1 MLDALSQADMFEGI
15 PLDGLARLARSG
27 IKRTFAAG
35 SVLMRQG
42 DVSETMYVIL
52 RGRVQVDRSHPQ
64 LSEPITL
71 AVLGPG
77 EVVGEMGLLDREPR
91 SATVMVVEDLE
102 AMELDD
108 LALAQTILQYPEVS
122 TSLLHLLSRRLR
134 NADELSAELRLRA
147 VEEEE
152 IDTLGRPKNMAPKWL
167 PPHRGQYAKWSH

>member
-1 MLDALSQADMFEGI
+1 MLDALSQADLFEGI

-27 IKRTFAAG
+27 IKRIFPMG
-35 SVLMRQG
+35 NVLMRQG

-52 RGRVQVDRSHPQ
+52 KGRVQVERSHPQ
-64 LSEPITL
+64 LSEAITL

-77 EVVGEMGLLDREPR
+77 EVVGEMGLLDHEPR
-91 SATVMVVEDLE
+91 SATVTAIEDVE

-134 NADELSAELRLRA
+134 TTDELSAELRLRA

-152 IDTLGRPKNMAPKWL
+152 IETE
-167 PPHRGQYAKWSH
+167 

>member
-1 MLDALSQADMFEGI
+1 MLDALSQADIFEGI
-15 PLDGLARLARSG
+15 PLDGLVRLARSG
-27 IKRTFAAG
+27 IKRGFSKGT
-35 SVLMRQG
+35 VLMRQG

-52 RGRVQVDRSHPQ
+52 RGKVHVERSHPQ
-64 LSEPITL
+64 LSEAITL

-91 SATVMVVEDLE
+91 SATVTALEDVE

-122 TSLLHLLSRRLR
+122 ASLLRLLSRRLR
-134 NADELSAELRLRA
+134 SADELSDELRKRA

-152 IDTLGRPKNMAPKWL
+152 EEVEP
-167 PPHRGQYAKWSH
+167 Q